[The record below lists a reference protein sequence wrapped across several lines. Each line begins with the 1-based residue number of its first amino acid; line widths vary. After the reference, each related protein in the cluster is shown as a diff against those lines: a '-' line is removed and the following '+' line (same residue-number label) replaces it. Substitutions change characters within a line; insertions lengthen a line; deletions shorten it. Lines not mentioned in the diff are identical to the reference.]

1 MSVSQRREDGRRG
14 KAAGWLAAGLVVC
27 ARLGISG
34 RGGDLARVW
43 VSCAARTKGCHL
55 GTKRQHVSK
64 DNKKETRLP
73 SWRFLSDPTVDVH
86 FCICACMVLLW
97 AAAARGEAG
106 GQ

>member
-1 MSVSQRREDGRRG
+1 MR
-14 KAAGWLAAGLVVC
+14 
-27 ARLGISG
+27 
-34 RGGDLARVW
+34 
-43 VSCAARTKGCHL
+43 
-55 GTKRQHVSK
+55 TKRQHVSK

-73 SWRFLSDPTVDVH
+73 SWRFLSDPTADVH